1 MDFVT
6 ILLIAL
12 GLAMDC
18 FAVSLGI
25 GCKSQDCHRR
35 YQFRL
40 PFHFGLFQGGMA
52 LIGWALGSTIVN
64 YISKIDHWIAF
75 GLLAFVG
82 VKMIVE
88 SFSAGEE
95 KRAGDPSRGGF
106 LVMLSIATS
115 IDALAVGL
123 SLAFME
129 GSIWISSLVIALV
142 SAGLALMGLL
152 LGGRLG
158 EKFGKR
164 MELVGGL
171 ILIGIGLRILLTHI
185 F

>member
-1 MDFVT
+1 MDFIT

-25 GCKSQDCHRR
+25 GCKSCDCTDR
-35 YQFRL
+35 YRFRL

-52 LIGWALGSTIVN
+52 LIGWALGSTIVD
-64 YISKIDHWIAF
+64 YIAKIDHWVAF

-82 VKMIVE
+82 AKMIVE
-88 SFSAGEE
+88 SFSNGEE
-95 KRAGDPSRGGF
+95 KRPGDPSRGGF
-106 LVMLSIATS
+106 LIMLSIATS

-142 SAGLALMGLL
+142 SAALSFAGLL
-152 LGGRLG
+152 LGGKLG
-158 EKFGKR
+158 DKFGKR
-164 MELVGGL
+164 MELLGGL
-171 ILIGIGLRILLTHI
+171 ILIGIGLRILLTHV

>member
-1 MDFVT
+1 MDAFT
-6 ILLIAL
+6 IVLIAL

-25 GCKSQDCHRR
+25 GCKSDDCHER

-40 PFHFGLFQGGMA
+40 PFHFGLFQGGMT
-52 LIGWALGSTIVN
+52 LIGWALGTTIVTL
-64 YISKIDHWIAF
+64 ISKFDHWVAF

-82 VKMIVE
+82 IKMIVE
-88 SFSAGEE
+88 SFSGDEN
-95 KRAGDPSRGGF
+95 KRPGDPSRGGT
-106 LVMLSIATS
+106 LVILSIATS

-129 GSIWISSLVIALV
+129 GSIWISGLVIAVV
-142 SAGLALMGLL
+142 SAALSLLGLR

-158 EKFGKR
+158 AKFGKR
-164 MELVGGL
+164 MESVGGM
-171 ILIGIGLRILLTHI
+171 ILIGIGLRILLSHI
-185 F
+185 L

>member
-1 MDFVT
+1 MDFIT

-25 GCKSQDCHRR
+25 GCKSADCEKR
-35 YQFRL
+35 YRFRI
-40 PFHFGLFQGGMA
+40 PFHFGLFQGGMT

-64 YISKIDHWIAF
+64 LISNYDHWIAF
-75 GLLAFVG
+75 SLLAWVG
-82 VKMIVE
+82 VKMIRE
-88 SFSAGEE
+88 SFSKDEE
-95 KRAGDPSRGGF
+95 KRLGDPSRGGF

-129 GSIWISSLVIALV
+129 DSIWLPSLLIALV
-142 SAGLALMGLL
+142 SAALSLAGLL
-152 LGGRLG
+152 LGGKLG

-164 MELVGGL
+164 MELLGGL
-171 ILIGIGLRILLTHI
+171 ILIGIGLRVLLTHL

>member
-1 MDFVT
+1 MDPFT
-6 ILLIAL
+6 IILIAI

-25 GCKSQDCHRR
+25 GCKSDDCQDR

-40 PFHFGLFQGGMA
+40 PFHFGLFQGGMV

-64 YISKIDHWIAF
+64 LISKFDHWVAF

-82 VKMIVE
+82 IKMIIE
-88 SFSAGEE
+88 SLSDGE
-95 KRAGDPSRGGF
+95 KKQVGDPSRGGT

-123 SLAFME
+123 SLAFLE
-129 GSIWISSLVIALV
+129 GSIWISSLVIAIT
-142 SAGLALMGLL
+142 SAALSL
-152 LGGRLG
+152 LGLRIGGKLG
-158 EKFGKR
+158 EKFGER

-171 ILIGIGLRILLTHI
+171 ILIGIGVRILLSHI
-185 F
+185 L

>member
-1 MDFVT
+1 MDFIT

-25 GCKSQDCHRR
+25 GCKNCDCTER
-35 YQFRL
+35 YRFRL

-52 LIGWALGSTIVN
+52 LIGWALGSTIVD
-64 YISKIDHWIAF
+64 YIAKFDHWVAF

-95 KRAGDPSRGGF
+95 KRTGDPSRGGF
-106 LVMLSIATS
+106 LIMLSIATS

-142 SAGLALMGLL
+142 SAALSLAGLM
-152 LGGRLG
+152 LGGKLG

-164 MELVGGL
+164 MELLGGL
-171 ILIGIGLRILLTHI
+171 ILIGIGLRILLTHL